1 MTASSVNLLLT
12 TLREP
17 RSVVALTPMQW
28 DLLLRQA
35 RRADLLPR
43 IAGLIADHRLE
54 ESVPASAR
62 PHLHSARLLAQAQQR
77 DVLREIEHVRRA
89 LAPLGEAPVLLKG
102 AAYVAG
108 GLPAARGRVFAD
120 VDILLPRARLPEA
133 EAALLASG
141 WITTHHDAYDQRYY
155 RQWMHEL
162 PPLTHI
168 HRHTVLD
175 VHHAI
180 LPDTARLRPDSTRL
194 LASARPV
201 AALPGLRVLAPVDM
215 VLHSMT
221 HLFHNE
227 EMSHGLRDLSDL
239 DLLLRHFAPQPGFWS
254 ALVAR
259 ARELDLRRPLY
270 YGLRYSQ
277 RLLGTPVPVDVRRFI
292 EADAPRWLSL
302 ADALWRRA
310 LAGPHASIAD
320 RLTPAALAALYV
332 RAHWLR
338 MPPMLLA
345 RHLLT
350 KAVRREPRTPAESQ
364 RRAA

>member
-1 MTASSVNLLLT
+1 MTPPPANLLLA
-12 TLREP
+12 TLRDP
-17 RSVVALTPMQW
+17 RSVSTLNAGQW

-43 IAGLIADHRLE
+43 IAGLIAEHELDDA
-54 ESVPASAR
+54 VPPAVQ
-62 PHLHSARLLAQAQQR
+62 PHLYSAIVLAQAQQR

-102 AAYVAG
+102 AAYVAA

-259 ARELDLRRPLY
+259 ARELDLSRPLY
-270 YGLRYSQ
+270 YGLRYSR
-277 RLLGTPVPVDVRRFI
+277 RLLDTPVPADVHRFV
-292 EADAPRWLSL
+292 EADAPRWLRL

-310 LAGPHASIAD
+310 LAGPHVSIAD

-338 MPPMLLA
+338 MPPLLLA

-350 KAVRREPRTPAESQ
+350 KALRREPRSPAEPQ
-364 RRAA
+364 RRTA